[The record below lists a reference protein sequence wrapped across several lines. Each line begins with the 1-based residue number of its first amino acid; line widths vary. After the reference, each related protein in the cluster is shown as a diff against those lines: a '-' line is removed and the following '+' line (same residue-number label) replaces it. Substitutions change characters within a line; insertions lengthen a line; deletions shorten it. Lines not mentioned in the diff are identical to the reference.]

1 MHIETKNIR
10 LTFLS
15 KRNEAIVLFKREL
28 YISDVLEEVS
38 EELTN
43 VNFDGNVIFDM
54 LLTKGVA
61 EHYYRMQYYGNKFD
75 YNSNAPLLNP
85 TTDITRVSKSFYRS
99 HPDFLIRT
107 SLSSKQINSMR
118 MWIEEM

>member
-1 MHIETKNIR
+1 MHIETENIR

-15 KRNEAIVLFKREL
+15 KRNEAVVLFKREL
-28 YISDVLEEVS
+28 YITDVLEEVV
-38 EELTN
+38 EELSN
-43 VNFDGNVIFDM
+43 AHFDGNVVFDM
-54 LLTKGVA
+54 LLTKGVT

-99 HPDFLIRT
+99 HPDSLAKT
-107 SLSSKQINSMR
+107 SLTPRQINSLR
-118 MWIEEM
+118 AWLED